1 MLLILIKLYLLRQII
16 HRTVNEHADI
26 TASLCLCKHLLVT
39 AFAPAD
45 NRREASFAVRPGETI
60 RSASDRE
67 AIREARREKRAEKKQ
82 AAKAGRTAKKQN
94 RRGGTS

>member
-1 MLLILIKLYLLRQII
+1 ML
-16 HRTVNEHADI
+16 
-26 TASLCLCKHLLVT
+26 SCWMMM
-39 AFAPAD
+39 AFLKSAD

>member
-1 MLLILIKLYLLRQII
+1 ML
-16 HRTVNEHADI
+16 
-26 TASLCLCKHLLVT
+26 SCWMMM
-39 AFAPAD
+39 AFLKSAD

-82 AAKAGRTAKKQN
+82 AAKAGRAAKKQS

>member
-1 MLLILIKLYLLRQII
+1 ML
-16 HRTVNEHADI
+16 
-26 TASLCLCKHLLVT
+26 SCWMMM
-39 AFAPAD
+39 AFLKSAD

-67 AIREARREKRAEKKQ
+67 AVREARLEKRAEKKQ
-82 AAKAGRTAKKQN
+82 AARAGRAAKEQS